1 MKFGTKMIK
10 YAALLR
16 GIGPSNP
23 NMRNEKLRGVFEN
36 LGFQNVQTVISSG
49 NVLFETQSGDI
60 KELEAIIEKA
70 LPEQLGF
77 TSTTIIRS
85 KEELQLLVDKKP
97 FKDLKDTPESKL
109 NVTFLKNKPNTEI
122 EFPYHAENRGFT
134 VLCIYDRAI
143 FSVVDLTR
151 TKTPDLM
158 RWLEKEFG
166 KEITTRTWKTVGKLL
181 KRLNEP

>member
-1 MKFGTKMIK
+1 MTK

-23 NMRNEKLRGVFEN
+23 NMRNEKLRGVFEDI
-36 LGFQNVQTVISSG
+36 GFQNVQTVISSG
-49 NVLFETQSGDI
+49 NVLFESQSSNVN
-60 KELEAIIEKA
+60 ELEAIIEKT

-77 TSTTIIRS
+77 TSTTIICS
-85 KEELQLLVDKKP
+85 KEELEALVSKKP
-97 FKDLKDTPESKL
+97 FKGLKDTPESKL
-109 NVTFLKNKPNTEI
+109 NVTFLKDKPNTEI
-122 EFPYHAENRGFT
+122 EFPYYAENNGYI
-134 VLCIYDRAI
+134 VLGVYDRVI
-143 FSVVDLTR
+143 CSVVDLTR

-166 KEITTRTWKTVGKLL
+166 KEITTRTWKTVNRIL